1 MNPAVAAIAADILHW
16 ANEPVRLMHV
26 PADRAVKVAE
36 RILMDA
42 SSLKHEEAAKILRS
56 GGRDMSDWRP
66 VFGDYI
72 RRSSPWLR
80 RTAAQRAAHDEATD
94 SINAA
99 LAEGVVS
106 DYDRGN
112 RRREAVLATRA
123 RSAER
128 RTS

>member
-36 RILMDA
+36 QILLDA
-42 SSLKHEEAAKILRS
+42 SSMQNPLAAQILRNPGVRGVDLS
-56 GGRDMSDWRP
+56 P

-72 RRSSPWLR
+72 KRSSPTMRVWHSG
-80 RTAAQRAAHDEATD
+80 TAHKDALAK
-94 SINAA
+94 INAA
-99 LAEGVVS
+99 LQEADTLA

-112 RRREAVLATRA
+112 RRRETVMATR
-123 RSAER
+123 RKCS
-128 RTS
+128 T